1 MKLARVTRVI
11 KISTIVALGLA
22 PAILAS
28 AAVVDEL
35 LSTEV
40 LMISPKPPEVVR
52 VERQLWE
59 PGQPVADLYG
69 LPASRPVRVVL
80 PDQQRLIQPEQDPKL
95 LLLQVD
101 KASGENPLQVKTV
114 WFVALRV
121 ALALSV
127 VGIFGLVFLL
137 WLDRRWRD
145 VNQRRSPRASTT

>member
-1 MKLARVTRVI
+1 MKLARVI
-11 KISTIVALGLA
+11 KITTIVALGLG
-22 PAILAS
+22 PVVLAS
-28 AAVVDEL
+28 AAVVDEV
-35 LSTEV
+35 LSAEV

-59 PGQPVADLYG
+59 QGQPVAEIYG
-69 LPASRPVRVVL
+69 VPAERPVRVVL
-80 PDQQRLIQPEQDPKL
+80 PDQQRLIRPEQDPKL

-101 KASGENPLQVKTV
+101 KAAGENPLQVKTV

-127 VGIFGLVFLL
+127 LGIFGLVFLL

-145 VNQRRSPRASTT
+145 VNQRRSPRASVT

>member
-1 MKLARVTRVI
+1 MKLARVV
-11 KISTIVALGLA
+11 KIATIVALGLSVG
-22 PAILAS
+22 ILAG
-28 AAVVDEL
+28 AAVIDEL

-40 LMISPKPPEVVR
+40 LMISPKPLEVVE

-59 PGQPVADLYG
+59 PGQPVAEIYG
-69 LPASRPVRVVL
+69 VPAGRPVRVVL
-80 PDQQRLIQPEQDPKL
+80 PDQQRLIQPEQDPEL

-114 WFVALRV
+114 WFVAFRV

-127 VGIFGLVFLL
+127 AGIFGLVFLL

-145 VNQRRSPRASTT
+145 VNQRRSPRASVT